1 MLSGKDEITE
11 VQARRWSFRNILK
24 QRGLEKGLVFREKA
38 CWTAQKNQIFLT

>member
-24 QRGLEKGLVFREKA
+24 QRGLERGWSLEKKPVE
-38 CWTAQKNQIFLT
+38 QPEEPDFLT